1 MSSEVRQYI
10 IEEASKKSE
19 IFTAQLLKLPIKKKI
34 LKSNTTNLDKCAYW
48 KLYDKTNI
56 HEDGDQ
62 LKAVTGICLVLSVF
76 SFIGLYSSL
85 LS

>member
-10 IEEASKKSE
+10 IEDASKKSE
-19 IFTAQLLKLPIKKKI
+19 IFSAQLLNLPIKKKI
-34 LKSNTTNLDKCAYW
+34 LKSNSNNLDKCAYW

-62 LKAVTGICLVLSVF
+62 LKAVTGICLVLGVF

>member
-10 IEEASKKSE
+10 IEDASKKSE
-19 IFTAQLLKLPIKKKI
+19 IFSAQLLKLPIKKKI
-34 LKSNTTNLDKCAYW
+34 LKSKTTNLDKCAYW

-76 SFIGLYSSL
+76 SLIGIFSSL
-85 LS
+85 LN

>member
-10 IEEASKKSE
+10 IEDASKKSE
-19 IFTAQLLKLPIKKKI
+19 IFSAQLLKLPIKKKF
-34 LKSNTTNLDKCAYW
+34 LKSKTTNPDKCTYW

-62 LKAVTGICLVLSVF
+62 LKAVTGICLVLGVF
-76 SFIGLYSSL
+76 SVIGLYSSL

>member
-10 IEEASKKSE
+10 IEDASKKSE
-19 IFTAQLLKLPIKKKI
+19 IFSAQQIKLPIKKKNLI
-34 LKSNTTNLDKCAYW
+34 SKTTNLDKCAYW

-62 LKAVTGICLVLSVF
+62 LKAVTGVCLVLSVF
-76 SFIGLYSSL
+76 SFIGLYLTL

>member
-1 MSSEVRQYI
+1 MSSEIRQYI
-10 IEEASKKSE
+10 IEDASKKSE
-19 IFTAQLLKLPIKKKI
+19 IFSAQLLKLPNKKKF
-34 LKSNTTNLDKCAYW
+34 LKSKTNNLDKCAYW

-56 HEDGDQ
+56 DEDGDQ
-62 LKAVTGICLVLSVF
+62 LKAVTGICLVLGVF

>member
-1 MSSEVRQYI
+1 MSSEIRQYI
-10 IEEASKKSE
+10 IEDASKKSE
-19 IFTAQLLKLPIKKKI
+19 IFSAQLLKLNIKKKI
-34 LKSNTTNLDKCAYW
+34 LKSKATNLDKSAYW

-62 LKAVTGICLVLSVF
+62 LKAVTGICLVLGVF

>member
-10 IEEASKKSE
+10 IGNASNKSE
-19 IFTAQLLKLPIKKKI
+19 IFSAQLLKLPIKKKI
-34 LKSNTTNLDKCAYW
+34 LKSKTTNQDKCEYW

-62 LKAVTGICLVLSVF
+62 LKAVTGICLVLGVF
-76 SFIGLYSSL
+76 SIIGLYSSL
-85 LS
+85 LN

>member
-1 MSSEVRQYI
+1 MSSEIRRYI
-10 IEEASKKSE
+10 IDDASKKSD
-19 IFTAQLLKLPIKKKI
+19 IFSAQLLKLPIKKKI
-34 LKSNTTNLDKCAYW
+34 LKSKTANLDKCAYW

-62 LKAVTGICLVLSVF
+62 LRAVTGICLVLGVF

-85 LS
+85 LN

>member
-1 MSSEVRQYI
+1 MN
-10 IEEASKKSE
+10 
-19 IFTAQLLKLPIKKKI
+19 AQLLKLPIKKKI
-34 LKSNTTNLDKCAYW
+34 LKSKTTNLDKCAYW

-62 LKAVTGICLVLSVF
+62 LKAVTGICLVLGVF

>member
-1 MSSEVRQYI
+1 MSSEIRQYI
-10 IEEASKKSE
+10 IEDASKKSE
-19 IFTAQLLKLPIKKKI
+19 IFNAQLLKLPIKKKI
-34 LKSNTTNLDKCAYW
+34 LKSKTTNLDKCDYW

-62 LKAVTGICLVLSVF
+62 LKAVAGICLVLSVF

-85 LS
+85 LN

>member
-10 IEEASKKSE
+10 IEDASKESE
-19 IFTAQLLKLPIKKKI
+19 IFSAQLLKLPIKKKI
-34 LKSNTTNLDKCAYW
+34 FKSKTTNLDKCAYW

-62 LKAVTGICLVLSVF
+62 LKAVTGICLALAVF

-85 LS
+85 LN

>member
-1 MSSEVRQYI
+1 MSSEARQYI
-10 IEEASKKSE
+10 IEDASKKSE
-19 IFTAQLLKLPIKKKI
+19 IFSAQLLNLPIKKKI
-34 LKSNTTNLDKCAYW
+34 LKSNSNNLDKCAYW

-62 LKAVTGICLVLSVF
+62 LKAVMGICLVLGVF

>member
-10 IEEASKKSE
+10 IEDASKKSE
-19 IFTAQLLKLPIKKKI
+19 IFSAQLLKLPIKKEIFKSKI
-34 LKSNTTNLDKCAYW
+34 TNLDKSSYW

-62 LKAVTGICLVLSVF
+62 LKAVTGICLVLGIFSV
-76 SFIGLYSSL
+76 IGLYSSL
-85 LS
+85 LN